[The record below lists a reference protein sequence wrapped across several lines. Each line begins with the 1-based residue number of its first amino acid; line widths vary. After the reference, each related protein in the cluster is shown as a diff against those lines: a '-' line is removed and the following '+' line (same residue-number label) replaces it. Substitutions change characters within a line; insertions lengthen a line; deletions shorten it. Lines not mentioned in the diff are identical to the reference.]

1 MDSKKQSEPESKTV
15 DSMSSLGEG
24 YATRC
29 DEEGFGGIYGWN
41 QSFSKDGE
49 EKDVH
54 GDAHAQEFDHNQGSD
69 VKEKESI

>member
-1 MDSKKQSEPESKTV
+1 
-15 DSMSSLGEG
+15 MSSLGEG

-41 QSFSKDGE
+41 QSVSKDGE

-54 GDAHAQEFDHNQGSD
+54 GDAQGIFVMYVLIKLCDDDDDFDLILLF
-69 VKEKESI
+69 V